1 MPRLSVSSPH
11 AHQTLLRRGQALCA
25 ASSHAHAVPSM
36 LEAQRAERSAA
47 RADGNHAFSRQRTSS
62 TARRVAARTS
72 SHNGGLVTRAERG
85 RQQEETRH
93 EQRTAEAEARNS
105 LRCGISRIDVGGA
118 IAWRESAALVQRE
131 WPRTQRALAWGSLAQ
146 SHLPAHAAH
155 SFDNMR
161 PAVCSSAR

>member
-1 MPRLSVSSPH
+1 MPTKRCCAEVKRCV
-11 AHQTLLRRGQALCA
+11 LRRAMRMPCRPCSKRSERSA
-25 ASSHAHAVPSM
+25 
-36 LEAQRAERSAA
+36 AQRAKRSAA
-47 RADGNHAFSRQRTSS
+47 RADGKHAFSRQRTSS

-72 SHNGGLVTRAERG
+72 SHNGGLLTRAERG
-85 RQQEETRH
+85 RQQEETRR
-93 EQRTAEAEARNS
+93 EQRTAEAEARTS